1 MRAERG
7 FTIIELMIVV
17 TIIGVLAALAIPMY
31 QNYVNRAKV
40 GEAPLV
46 VAPVIAAV
54 VDKYTMEGAFPA
66 DNAAANLGA
75 PDTLRGRYVSSIE
88 IQANGVIF
96 LSFDD
101 KALAGQTITYT
112 PAVDSN
118 GKITWSCT
126 TTLPSNLIP
135 KGCD

>member
-17 TIIGVLAALAIPMY
+17 TVIGVLAALAIPMY
-31 QNYVNRAKV
+31 TSYVTRAKV
-40 GEAPLV
+40 GEAPLM
-46 VAPVIAAV
+46 VAPVVAAV
-54 VDKYTMEGAFPA
+54 VDKYTLDGAFPD
-66 DNAAANLGA
+66 DNAGANLGA

-96 LSFDD
+96 LTFDD

-112 PAVDSN
+112 PAVNSS
-118 GKITWSCT
+118 GKVIWSCA